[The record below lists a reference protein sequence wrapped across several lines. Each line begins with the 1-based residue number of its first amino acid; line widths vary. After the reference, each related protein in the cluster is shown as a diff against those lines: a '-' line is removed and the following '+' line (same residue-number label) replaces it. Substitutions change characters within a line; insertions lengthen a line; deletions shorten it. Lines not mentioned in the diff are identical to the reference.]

1 MTRERL
7 ILGALLAAA
16 ILLPAVVRS
25 PYVLHVGVLAGI
37 YVVLTLSLNLVTG
50 FCGQFSLGHA
60 GFYGIGAYSAA
71 LLAVTWGSPFVANL
85 AGAAV
90 AAGAA
95 GFLIGLPTLRLGG
108 IYLAM
113 ATLGF
118 GEIIHLVLLNWL
130 AVTRGPLGIPAIPGP
145 AVLGVDLATPARQY
159 YVVLALVV
167 IATLIVSRLVNS
179 SFGEAIQAIRED
191 EIAAETLGVP
201 TTRLKVVTFT
211 LSAALAGVAGAFF
224 AHYATFVSPGS
235 FTLVESILVLS
246 LLVFGGMGSVEG
258 SIAGAVVL
266 TVAPEVFRF
275 LAEYRMVIYGAILLG
290 LILFRPQG
298 LLGGFSLGLTRRPPA
313 PPGRRPTDDNRP
325 VSAGGVGFAQ

>member
-1 MTRERL
+1 MTRARL
-7 ILGALLAAA
+7 VLGAVLAAA
-16 ILLPAVVRS
+16 VLLPLAVRS
-25 PYVLHVGVLAGI
+25 PYVLHVAVLAGI

-60 GFYGIGAYSAA
+60 GFYGIGAYTAA
-71 LLAVTWGSPFVANL
+71 LLAVHLGSPFLGNL
-85 AGAAV
+85 AV
-90 AAGAA
+90 AAVVAGLA

-130 AVTRGPLGIPAIPGP
+130 SLTRGPLGIPAIPGP
-145 AVLGVDLATPARQY
+145 SVLGWDLDTPVRQY
-159 YVVLALVV
+159 YLALGLVLL
-167 IATLIVSRLVNS
+167 ATVIVSRLVDS
-179 SFGEAIQAIRED
+179 RFGEAIQAIRDD
-191 EIAAETLGVP
+191 EVAAEALGVP

-211 LSAALAGVAGAFF
+211 VSAALAGVAGAFF

-246 LLVFGGMGSVEG
+246 LLVFGGLGSVEG
-258 SIAGAVVL
+258 SIAGAVIL

-275 LAEYRMVIYGAILLG
+275 LAAYRMVVYGALLLG
-290 LILFRPQG
+290 LIIFRPQG
-298 LLGGFSLGLTRRPPA
+298 LLGGIHLGLTRRA
-313 PPGRRPTDDNRP
+313 
-325 VSAGGVGFAQ
+325 A

>member
-1 MTRERL
+1 V
-7 ILGALLAAA
+7 LGAILAATL
-16 ILLPAVVRS
+16 LLPTVVRS
-25 PYVLHVGVLAGI
+25 PYVLHVAVLAGI

-60 GFYGIGAYSAA
+60 GFYGIGAYTAA

-85 AGAAV
+85 VAAAL

-118 GEIIHLVLLNWL
+118 GEIIHLILLNWL
-130 AVTRGPLGIPAIPGP
+130 GLTRGPLGIPAIPGP
-145 AVLGVDLATPARQY
+145 SVLGIDLATPARQY
-159 YVVLALVV
+159 YVVVVLVV
-167 IATLIVSRLVNS
+167 IATTIVSRLVDS

-191 EIAAETLGVP
+191 EVAAEALGVP
-201 TTRLKVVTFT
+201 TTRLKVIAFT

-224 AHYATFVSPGS
+224 AHYASFVSPGS

-246 LLVFGGMGSVEG
+246 LLVFGGMGSIEG

-298 LLGGFSLGLTRRPPA
+298 LLGGLSLGLTRRPRAAIARATSDQARPMNT
-313 PPGRRPTDDNRP
+313 RRASR
-325 VSAGGVGFAQ
+325 AR